1 MCPLSSLP
9 DSKQQCLANS
19 SLSGLGACHKSRPL
33 PQVQRRIVGWKPE
46 AEQRLMKCIKLLS
59 WLTHHRFCPPSASPS
74 KRTWD
79 WSFLTQSYIKCE
91 LWVLPCPTTP
101 LTLSPLVPPPKG
113 LKLPHPILQKVWE
126 DFEQLWVLSPS
137 ISSPPSL
144 SYNITHKGWED
155 FDPSWFLSLSVELE
169 GEGLLLEICLVVGNH
184 VPGKGML
191 LRLR

>member
-9 DSKQQCLANS
+9 DSKQHCLANS

-74 KRTWD
+74 KRAWE

-113 LKLPHPILQKVWE
+113 LKLPHPILQKCE
-126 DFEQLWVLSPS
+126 KTLSSYGSSLLQYPPLLPCPTTSLTKGEKILTHRGSFPS
-137 ISSPPSL
+137 RLNWKVKACSSRSA
-144 SYNITHKGWED
+144 S
-155 FDPSWFLSLSVELE
+155 
-169 GEGLLLEICLVVGNH
+169 
-184 VPGKGML
+184 
-191 LRLR
+191 